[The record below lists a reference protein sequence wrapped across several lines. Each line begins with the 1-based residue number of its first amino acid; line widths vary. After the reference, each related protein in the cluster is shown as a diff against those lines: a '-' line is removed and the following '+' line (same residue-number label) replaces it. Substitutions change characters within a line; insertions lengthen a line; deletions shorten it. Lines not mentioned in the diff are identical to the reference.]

1 MRGRAHEKTG
11 RPPSRGTRRPDR
23 ARRERSRRARIRPDA
38 AEAARRILARL
49 ERHYPDAR
57 IELDYETPLQLLVAT
72 ILSAQCTDQRVNQ
85 VTRTLF
91 QKYRTA
97 ADFARADPAVLM
109 AEIRP
114 TGFYRNKARAI
125 IGCCQR
131 LVAEHGGEVPG
142 TMEAL
147 TALPGVWRKTASV
160 VLGNAFGKPALAV
173 DTHVARVANRLG
185 LTATDDPDRIEQ
197 DLCGLIPPAHWA
209 QATHLFIF
217 HGRYTCKALR
227 PLCDRCPVYEDCLW
241 PGKPKRQAPG
251 PALRPATRAVRG

>member
-1 MRGRAHEKTG
+1 MRLTRRQASK
-11 RPPSRGTRRPDR
+11 RPGSRGPVGQSRVTRPGKRLH
-23 ARRERSRRARIRPDA
+23 RIRPDA
-38 AEAARRILARL
+38 KAAASRILKRL
-49 ERHYPDAR
+49 SRRYPDAR
-57 IELDYETPLQLLVAT
+57 VELEHATPLQLLVAT

-97 ADFARADPAVLM
+97 PDFAQADPAVLM
-109 AEIRP
+109 EEIRP
-114 TGFYRNKARAI
+114 TGFFRNKARAV

-147 TALPGVWRKTASV
+147 TALPGVWRKTANV

-173 DTHVARVANRLG
+173 DTHVTRVANRLG
-185 LTATDDPDRIEQ
+185 LTVTEDPDKIEQ
-197 DLCGLIPPAHWA
+197 DLCGLIPSARWA
-209 QATHLFIF
+209 QATHLLIF

-227 PLCDRCPVYEDCLW
+227 PLCEACPVYADCLW
-241 PGKPKRQAPG
+241 PEKPRRRGVG
-251 PALRPATRAVRG
+251 PALRPAARAAGG